1 MQERL
6 ELDSKH
12 LGDLEVGQEVAIQDP
27 PAGGKAGRWAKSG
40 TVVEKLPHDA
50 YQVRVHGS
58 RALTKRNRCYLRK
71 IIPFIPEER
80 LIPVSSPAAKSVPKE
95 TVLESAEK
103 FVAVQPP
110 RQWSRLS
117 PEPHRHAPVAR
128 PGQDVVGALKR
139 KEVGETHVIT
149 GDVWDRI
156 QE

>member
-27 PAGGKAGRWAKSG
+27 PAGGKAGRWVKSG

-80 LIPVSSPAAKSVPKE
+80 LIPVSCPAARSVPEE
-95 TVLESAEK
+95 TVLESAER

-110 RQWSRLS
+110 RAWQRMSPAPHRKASAGSPGEDIISRLK
-117 PEPHRHAPVAR
+117 AR
-128 PGQDVVGALKR
+128 EAEGAAR
-139 KEVGETHVIT
+139 
-149 GDVWDRI
+149 
-156 QE
+156 